1 MISRRGS
8 ACMPGVTD
16 ADATRT
22 GEARRRRSFGHL
34 SRLSQRANERDTT
47 PGERPDTGVTRST
60 FRFSL
65 RVFVHLSV
73 CGENENLFITPSVRS
88 FVRSWRRHSSDA
100 ANDSLDAVAGQVVGQ
115 GGGVLSVVVRGGVV
129 ISQSTR
135 SFSLD
140 SLTLRR

>member
-73 CGENENLFITPSVRS
+73 GGENENLFITPSVRS
-88 FVRSWRRHSSDA
+88 FV
-100 ANDSLDAVAGQVVGQ
+100 L
-115 GGGVLSVVVRGGVV
+115 GGDIPPMRPMTLL
-129 ISQSTR
+129 TR
-135 SFSLD
+135 SPAKWSV
-140 SLTLRR
+140 REEEYYP

>member
-73 CGENENLFITPSVRS
+73 GGENENLFITPSVRSRS

-100 ANDSLDAVAGQVVGQ
+100 ANDSLDAVAVGQ
-115 GGGVLSVVVRGGVV
+115 GEGGGLSVVARGVGIAPCPLNDV
-129 ISQSTR
+129 I
-135 SFSLD
+135 LA
-140 SLTLRR
+140 RR